1 MTHAGL
7 IIRNA
12 RIMTMDDRCP
22 SAESLAV
29 SGNTITAV
37 GSTADIAGLA
47 GPDTRI
53 IDAGGASVLPGFI
66 ESHLHI
72 FAGAATLSRLDLTGV
87 TGMDALQGA
96 VTAWAAGQS
105 DGIIF
110 ANQAHYTILGSG
122 PITRQMLDEVCG
134 ERPFAMMAPDAHTV
148 WANTSA
154 LAAAGILKGGKVNP
168 GSEIVMAADGTA
180 SGELRETDAFAPVIA
195 LTETQGRE
203 ALGYTTARDP
213 VPAHTL

>member
-1 MTHAGL
+1 MTHADL

-12 RIMTMDDRCP
+12 RIMTMDAGRP
-22 SAESLAV
+22 AAESLAV
-29 SGNTITAV
+29 SGNALMAV
-37 GSTADIAGLA
+37 GSTDDVANLA
-47 GPDTRI
+47 GPSTRI

-72 FAGAATLSRLDLTGV
+72 FSGAASLSNLDLTGV
-87 TGMDALQGA
+87 DGKNALQHA
-96 VTAWAAGQS
+96 VMNWSARQP

-122 PITRQMLDEVCG
+122 AITRQMLDEICPD
-134 ERPFAMMAPDAHTV
+134 RPFAMMAPDAHTV
-148 WANTSA
+148 WANTPA
-154 LAAAGILKGGKVNP
+154 LATAGILHGGHTNP

-195 LTETQGRE
+195 LTENQGRE
-203 ALGYTTARDP
+203 ALGYTLSLI
-213 VPAHTL
+213 HI